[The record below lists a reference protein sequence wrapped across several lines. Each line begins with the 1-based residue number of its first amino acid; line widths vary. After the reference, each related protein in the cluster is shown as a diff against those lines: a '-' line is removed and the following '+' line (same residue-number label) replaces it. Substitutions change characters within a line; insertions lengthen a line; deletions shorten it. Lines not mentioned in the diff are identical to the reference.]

1 MESRVER
8 KPAAPPPLE
17 AKPVKV
23 RSHHL
28 IHRDVGSAK
37 GQIEGAWIKDLAL
50 WPDDRGHFAEIFRD
64 DEKVVANFQ
73 VKQSSV
79 TVTRP
84 GVIKAFHFHLEQDDV
99 FVPLK
104 GTIRIALVDCRVAS
118 PTYGVAN
125 SIFAGELYPK
135 AVRIPRGV
143 AHGYEVL
150 PGGDLLMVY
159 YTDKHYDPKDEY
171 RFRHDDPAIGFTWWG
186 IENR

>member
-8 KPAAPPPLE
+8 KPAAAPLE

>member
-1 MESRVER
+1 MDG
-8 KPAAPPPLE
+8 KLE
-17 AKPVKV
+17 ARPVKV

-28 IHRDVGSAK
+28 IHRDVGPEK
-37 GQIEGAWIKDLAL
+37 GQIAGATIKDLTL

-64 DEKVVANFQ
+64 NEKVVANFA
-73 VKQSSV
+73 VKQTSA

-84 GVIKAFHFHLEQDDV
+84 NVIKAFHFHLEQDDV

-104 GTIRIALVDCRVAS
+104 GTIRIALVDCRVSS
-118 PTYGVAN
+118 PTYGIAN

-150 PGGDLLMVY
+150 PGSDLLMVY
-159 YTDKHYDPKDEY
+159 YTNQHYNPKDEF
-171 RFRHDDPAIGFTWWG
+171 RFRHDDPEIGFKWWG

>member
-1 MESRVER
+1 MESRVESQ
-8 KPAAPPPLE
+8 PPAPPLQ

-23 RSHHL
+23 RAHHL
-28 IHRDVGSAK
+28 IHRDVGVAK

-64 DEKVVANFQ
+64 DEKIVANFQ

-104 GTIRIALVDCRVAS
+104 GTIRIALVEIGRASCRERV
-118 PTYGVAN
+118 
-125 SIFAGELYPK
+125 
-135 AVRIPRGV
+135 
-143 AHGYEVL
+143 
-150 PGGDLLMVY
+150 
-159 YTDKHYDPKDEY
+159 
-171 RFRHDDPAIGFTWWG
+171 
-186 IENR
+186 

>member
-1 MESRVER
+1 MESRVESQ
-8 KPAAPPPLE
+8 PPAPPLQ

-23 RSHHL
+23 RAHHL
-28 IHRDVGSAK
+28 IHRDVGVAK

-64 DEKVVANFQ
+64 TEKVVANFQ

-104 GTIRIALVDCRVAS
+104 GTIRIALVDCRVNS

-159 YTDKHYDPKDEY
+159 YTDQHYNPKDEY

>member
-1 MESRVER
+1 MESRVESQ
-8 KPAAPPPLE
+8 PPAPPLQ

-23 RSHHL
+23 RAHHL
-28 IHRDVGSAK
+28 IHRDVGVAK

-99 FVPLK
+99 FVPIQ
-104 GTIRIALVDCRVAS
+104 GTIRIALVDCRVSS
-118 PTYGVAN
+118 PTYGIAN
-125 SIFAGELYPK
+125 SIFAGAQYPK
-135 AVRIPRGV
+135 AVRIPRGI

-150 PGGDLLMVY
+150 PGDDLVMVY
-159 YTDKHYDPKDEY
+159 YTDQHYNPKDEY

-186 IENR
+186 IEHR